1 MPYLLHIFLGQFL
14 KISNV
19 NFLKGYLKI
28 IAICSDMD
36 GLGGH
41 YAKWNKSD
49 RERQILYDITYVESK
64 KHNKLVNITKKKW
77 THSYR
82 GWTHGY
88 QWGMVSGRSKQGIE
102 D

>member
-1 MPYLLHIFLGQFL
+1 MPYLLHKFLGQFL
-14 KISNV
+14 KISNI

-64 KHNKLVNITKKKW
+64 KTQQTSKHNKKEVDSQL
-77 THSYR
+77 
-82 GWTHGY
+82 
-88 QWGMVSGRSKQGIE
+88 
-102 D
+102 